1 MVKGAKAG
9 IMVGWTANV
18 VVSQFDESTSIAL
31 SRSDFFGELACV
43 ARDRAFLALDGFL
56 SALTLFLFAS
66 EGACVPP
73 TSVGVSRLDLVGDL
87 ASATP
92 DKVFCWPALFLIL
105 ALFFFFLFGLIS
117 ISFFEDNYFV
127 VDFGLAAALAPDG
140 VFFGGIMGKSRD

>member
-18 VVSQFDESTSIAL
+18 VVPQFDESTSIAL
-31 SRSDFFGELACV
+31 SRSDFFGELACL
-43 ARDRAFLALDGFL
+43 ARDQAFLALDGFL
-56 SALTLFLFAS
+56 PALTLFRFAS
-66 EGACVPP
+66 EGACVPT

-105 ALFFFFLFGLIS
+105 ALLFVFLFGMIS
-117 ISFFEDNYFV
+117 TSFFEDKFFV
-127 VDFGLAAALAPDG
+127 VDFGLAAALASDG